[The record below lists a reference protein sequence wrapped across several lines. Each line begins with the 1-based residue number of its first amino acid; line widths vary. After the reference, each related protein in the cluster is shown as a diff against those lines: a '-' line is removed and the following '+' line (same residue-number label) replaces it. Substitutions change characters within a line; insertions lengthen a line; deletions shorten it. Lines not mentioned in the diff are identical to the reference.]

1 MHHSI
6 ANEIHIRI
14 MTSVD
19 RPLDKTPE
27 RFNHFVVSISRF
39 TSIAMFSL
47 PYGISSLCCNLLD
60 TKLIS

>member
-1 MHHSI
+1 
-6 ANEIHIRI
+6 

-39 TSIAMFSL
+39 TSFAMFSL
-47 PYGISSLCCNLLD
+47 PYGIFSFCCNLLD